1 MSKAFGIGFGAM
13 VVILAVVIWVG
24 FARTKGN
31 HLVPEG
37 TIGKVRTAKIA
48 DNLTF
53 MVIDFYLKNDS
64 DRDMIVRSVEAEV
77 DQADGTPAMGSVIAA
92 QDTLD
97 ALHNY
102 PVLGEQYNPPIKER
116 DIIPAHH
123 ALHLAGCLGLKPA
136 QIIAL
141 PTAMHLDWYE
151 HLTATQWD
159 SLLGSAP

>member
-13 VVILAVVIWVG
+13 VVVLAVVIWVG

-37 TIGKVRTAKIA
+37 TIGKVRTAKID

-64 DRDMIVRSVEAEV
+64 DRDMIVRSVEAGI

-97 ALHNY
+97 AMHTY

-116 DIIPAHH
+116 DIIPAHQGVNRMVGVRLDLPWDRVE
-123 ALHLAGCLGLKPA
+123 ARKDVTLRIEDVTGPVAELKK
-136 QIIAL
+136 
-141 PTAMHLDWYE
+141 
-151 HLTATQWD
+151 
-159 SLLGSAP
+159 